1 MRVLSA
7 SRSWPAVALT
17 VLIAGVLGLVLLG
30 PAPHAA
36 ASATLGQHAAT
47 RGKFFGSAVDN
58 NQLTNDAAYANLLGS
73 EFNQV
78 TPENAMK
85 WDATEP
91 QRGQFSFTRGDQ
103 IVSFATQHNQIVRG
117 HTLVWHSQLP
127 GWLTGGNFTNDELNQ
142 ILQNH
147 VTSVAGHYAGQ
158 VQAWDVVNEPFN
170 EDGSL
175 RSSIWL
181 QRLGPGYIA
190 NALRWARQADPNAK
204 LYLNDYNI
212 EGINAKSDA
221 MYNLVRSLRQQ
232 GVPIDGVGIQGH
244 LAIQYGFP
252 SSLQQNIQRFAD
264 LGVDVAIT
272 ELDVRIVLPRDAA
285 KDSTQA
291 TYYSNVVRA
300 CLAVP
305 RCVGITAWSYTDR
318 YSWVPD
324 VFPNE
329 GAACLYDANLQPKPA
344 YHAVHDALG
353 GTPSDTTP
361 PTAPSNLTSP
371 GKTDTSVSLS
381 WTAAT
386 DNVGV
391 TAYDVY
397 TGSTVVKTVT
407 GNPPATST
415 TVTGLTSSTAYSFT
429 VKARDA
435 AGNTSAASNA
445 VTVTTNAPP
454 PGGGA
459 VKGQYRNFDSSAT
472 DNQIK
477 PGLAVINT
485 GTTNLDL
492 STVKIRYWFTGD
504 TAATTYSTWCDYA
517 LRGCGNITHRIV
529 AMGTPKTGADHYLE
543 VGFTSG
549 AGTLAP
555 GASTG
560 DAQLR
565 LNKTDWSAFAE
576 SNDHSWSGTQSGYGD
591 WTKITVY
598 INGTLAW
605 GTEP

>member
-1 MRVLSA
+1 MRVLPAPS
-7 SRSWPAVALT
+7 SRLAAALT
-17 VLIAGVLGLVLLG
+17 VLIGGVLGLVLLG
-30 PAPHAA
+30 PAPHAS
-36 ASATLGQHAAT
+36 ASATLGQHAAA

-58 NQLTNDAAYANLLGS
+58 SQLSNDPAYAALLGS

-103 IVSFATQHNQIVRG
+103 IVTFAAQHNQSVRG

-147 VTSVAGHYAGQ
+147 VTTVAGHYTGQ
-158 VQAWDVVNEPFN
+158 VQMWDVVNEPFN
-170 EDGSL
+170 EDGTM

-190 NALRWARQADPNAK
+190 NAFRWARQADPNAK

-221 MYNLVRSLRQQ
+221 MYNLVRSLKQQ

-244 LAIQYGFP
+244 LAIQYGYP

-272 ELDVRIVLPRDAA
+272 ELDIRMLMPRDTT
-285 KDSTQA
+285 KDNTQA
-291 TYYSNVVRA
+291 TYYSNVTRA
-300 CLAVP
+300 CLAVS
-305 RCVGITAWSYTDR
+305 RCVGITVWGFTDK
-318 YSWVPD
+318 YSWVPG

-344 YHAVHDALG
+344 YLAVHDALG

-361 PTAPSNLTSP
+361 PTAPSNLAST

-381 WTAAT
+381 WTAST

-397 TGSTVVKTVT
+397 AGSNVVKTMT
-407 GNPPATST
+407 GSPPAAST
-415 TVTGLTSSTAYSFT
+415 TVTGLSPSTTYTFT

-435 AGNTSAASNA
+435 AGNVSTASNA
-445 VTVTTNAPP
+445 VTVTTNSGPP
-454 PGGGA
+454 PPTGN
-459 VKGQYRNFDSSAT
+459 VKGQYRNFDSSAN

-477 PGLAVINT
+477 PGLSVVNT
-485 GTTNLDL
+485 GTTSLDL

-504 TAATTYSTWCDYA
+504 AGATTYSTWCDYA
-517 LRGCGNITHRIV
+517 LRGCGNLTHRIV
-529 AMGTPKTGADHYLE
+529 AITPKTGADRYLE
-543 VGFTSG
+543 IGFTTG

-565 LNKTDWSAFAE
+565 LNKTDWSAFTE
-576 SNDHSWSGTQSGYGD
+576 SNDHSWSATQTGYSD
-591 WTKITVY
+591 WTRITVY
-598 INGTLAW
+598 VNGTLAW